1 MDLTISIR
9 DSRIA
14 TSLYSKPLNLY
25 LYLPPQSSHP
35 PGVLSGLISGMIFR
49 IYTLC
54 SDPTDV
60 KARLQDFWNRLLA
73 RGYTADNITTLFSKG
88 IDNSRNYIDPNIPAA
103 TKEHIPNLFLHLRYH
118 PQDPAPPALQ
128 KAWRD
133 TMALPPHSPP
143 LAAIPVRSQDTS
155 GHVPFG
161 IDRLIVSYHRPPNL
175 GNMLSYRKLSN
186 DTGPPVSSFR

>member
-1 MDLTISIR
+1 MDLTISIH
-9 DSRIA
+9 DSRIV
-14 TSLYSKPLNLY
+14 TSLYSKLLNLY

-35 PGVLSGLISGMIFR
+35 PGVLNGLISGMIFR

-60 KARLQDFWNRLLA
+60 RARLQDLWNRLLA
-73 RGYTADNITTLFSKG
+73 RGYTADKITTPFSKG
-88 IDNSRNYIDPNIPAA
+88 IDNARNYIDPATPAIS
-103 TKEHIPNLFLHLRYH
+103 TKHVPNLFFHLRYH
-118 PQDPAPPALQ
+118 PQDPSPQVLQ

-133 TMALPPHSPP
+133 TMALPPHSRP
-143 LAAIPVRSQDTS
+143 LETIPVYSRDT
-155 GHVPFG
+155 GEDVPFG